1 MRQPFTL
8 RTRLLLLAGLALSAL
23 GSAPAPAFAQ
33 LAPNALPTLDGLPR
47 PSTPPP
53 EKGPVVPARVERWR
67 QEAKALEYG
76 DGVVRDP
83 VRAAELYCS
92 AARRGDAESQFS
104 LAWMLTNA
112 RDIERNDAHA
122 AHLFAAA
129 AEQGHEQAKNML
141 ARLGTPMGPP
151 PPCLRPPEDDETLAL
166 PPPPARLAARPGAAP
181 GAFVGGL
188 PAVLPVPP
196 PPSAPEAIVKFVRL
210 VAPEYKL
217 QPHLVLSVIATES
230 NFDPMAVSPKDA
242 RGLMQLIPATA
253 ARFGVRNP
261 MDPVQNLRGGMAYLR
276 WLMARFEGDVTLA
289 AAAYNAGEGAVER
302 YRGVPPYAE
311 TRMYVLK
318 IRAGVAGQRFHP
330 FDATAAEPS
339 PLVRAIRA
347 TQRTQVSVR

>member
-1 MRQPFTL
+1 
-8 RTRLLLLAGLALSAL
+8 
-23 GSAPAPAFAQ
+23 
-33 LAPNALPTLDGLPR
+33 
-47 PSTPPP
+47 
-53 EKGPVVPARVERWR
+53 
-67 QEAKALEYG
+67 
-76 DGVVRDP
+76 
-83 VRAAELYCS
+83 LYCS

-151 PPCLRPPEDDETLAL
+151 PPCLRQPEDDETLAPP
-166 PPPPARLAARPGAAP
+166 PPPPAQQARRPGAPAGTLA
-181 GAFVGGL
+181 GAM

-196 PPSAPEAIVKFVRL
+196 PPNAPEAIVKFVRM

-230 NFDPMAVSPKDA
+230 NFDPLAVSPKDA

-253 ARFGVRNP
+253 ARFGVRNSL
-261 MDPVQNLRGGMAYLR
+261 DPVQNLRGGMAYLR

-339 PLVRAIRA
+339 PLMRTIRA
-347 TQRTQVSVR
+347 TQRTQVSAR